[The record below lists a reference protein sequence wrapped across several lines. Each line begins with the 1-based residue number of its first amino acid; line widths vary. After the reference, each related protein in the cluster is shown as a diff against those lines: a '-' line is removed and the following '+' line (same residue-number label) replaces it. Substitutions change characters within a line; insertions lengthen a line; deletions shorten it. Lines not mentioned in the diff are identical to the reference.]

1 MNEKQISLAKQRLM
15 NRRFN
20 AYLNAPKKYDG
31 IDFTPPQGVRDAA
44 IRALKK
50 RSEQPPSKRGMTAVG
65 IARAR
70 DLSNGVTLSPD
81 TIKRMVA
88 YFTRHEVDKQGST
101 WKEYGKGRQAWDGW
115 GGDAGFT
122 WAKKILAQME
132 RADEKE
138 KALTES
144 TELADVP
151 KKYLTGSPYGTKG
164 DREKEIKDRK
174 DNKKTDY
181 SPLPGDEEGT
191 KRKSKYSKTEF
202 ADKVREEMNGNSA
215 DEFLRAAAKI
225 SDIPRSILAEV
236 HRRGAEA
243 WATSGHRVG
252 ATQAAWSRARVY
264 SFVTGGKTRSTADK
278 DLWEKYKEM
287 SEQLNEKEKALSE
300 SSLSSSNRAD
310 IKVLRER
317 IKMGEVALYPGAEI
331 KVLSVGKV
339 NSRINGK
346 TIQDVT
352 PAILAEIVRVFKA
365 RLNEDPVIID
375 WNHQSSPFMDNG
387 PTDPTQSMAY
397 GEISDVY
404 VKDDALYVKPLYT
417 QAGLDLVKASE
428 GVLYPSPEFLV
439 GDVYAREDDPKPIGF
454 AQLQA
459 VTLTARPAQ
468 SKNKIS
474 RVLLMEKS
482 NMNPEEL
489 KAMTVDQLAT
499 LVMEKDQL
507 VKQLEAQIEGL
518 KSEND
523 ELTKDESE
531 GESKANLDGEYAKKE
546 EKKMMAEEDKKM
558 MAEED
563 KKMMEDDDKKKMS
576 EATALSEK
584 AQAQLMNELNAQ
596 VTSLS
601 EQVKALTAQK
611 HQAERKLVVDGLLN
625 TGKIAPSEIS
635 AVESAYDIRDK
646 FPAIW
651 QSFSERKA
659 NQAVNLSEKGHA
671 STAQEISF
679 IDQVNEIKKTKG
691 ITFSEALNVMKNEQ
705 PDAYIKHFKG

>member
-50 RSEQPPSKRGMTAVG
+50 RAEQPPSKRGMTAVG

-70 DLSNGVTLSPD
+70 DLSNGVTLSPE

-101 WKEYGKGRQAWDGW
+101 WEEYGKGRQAWDGW

-122 WAKKILAQME
+122 WSKKVLSQME

-138 KALTES
+138 KALSETS
-144 TELADVP
+144 MQA
-151 KKYLTGSPYGTKG
+151 S
-164 DREKEIKDRK
+164 
-174 DNKKTDY
+174 
-181 SPLPGDEEGT
+181 
-191 KRKSKYSKTEF
+191 
-202 ADKVREEMNGNSA
+202 NSA
-215 DEFLRAAAKI
+215 DI
-225 SDIPRSILAEV
+225 
-236 HRRGAEA
+236 
-243 WATSGHRVG
+243 
-252 ATQAAWSRARVY
+252 
-264 SFVTGGKTRSTADK
+264 
-278 DLWEKYKEM
+278 
-287 SEQLNEKEKALSE
+287 KAF
-300 SSLSSSNRAD
+300 
-310 IKVLRER
+310 RER
-317 IKMGEVALYPGAEI
+317 IKMGEVALYPGSDI

-352 PAILAEIVRVFKA
+352 PEILAEIVRVFKD
-365 RLNEDPVIID
+365 RSSQDPVIID

-387 PTDPTQSMAY
+387 PTAPAQSMAY

-439 GDVYAREDDPKPIGF
+439 GEVYAREGDPKPIGF

-474 RVLLMEKS
+474 RVLLMENA

-489 KAMTVDQLAT
+489 KAMTADQLVA
-499 LVMEKDQL
+499 LVLEKDQL

-523 ELTKDESE
+523 QLSSPEEDASVADGQKVEIELE
-531 GESKANLDGEYAKKE
+531 GEYADK
-546 EKKMMAEEDKKM
+546 KKMIEDQ
-558 MAEED
+558 
-563 KKMMEDDDKKKMS
+563 KKMS

-584 AQAQLMNELNAQ
+584 AQAKLMNELNAQ
-596 VTSLS
+596 VSALS
-601 EQVKALTAQK
+601 EQVKTLQAEK
-611 HQAERKLVVDGLLN
+611 HQAERKLVIDGLLN

-635 AVESAYDIRDK
+635 AVESAYDIKDK

-659 NQAVNLSEKGHA
+659 NQAINLSEKGHA

>member
-50 RSEQPPSKRGMTAVG
+50 RAEQPPSKRGMTAVG

-81 TIKRMVA
+81 TIRRMVA

-101 WKEYGKGRQAWDGW
+101 WEEYGKGRQAWDGW
-115 GGDAGFT
+115 GGDAGYT

-138 KALTES
+138 KVLSES
-144 TELADVP
+144 TLQ
-151 KKYLTGSPYGTKG
+151 TS
-164 DREKEIKDRK
+164 
-174 DNKKTDY
+174 
-181 SPLPGDEEGT
+181 
-191 KRKSKYSKTEF
+191 
-202 ADKVREEMNGNSA
+202 NSA
-215 DEFLRAAAKI
+215 DI
-225 SDIPRSILAEV
+225 
-236 HRRGAEA
+236 
-243 WATSGHRVG
+243 
-252 ATQAAWSRARVY
+252 
-264 SFVTGGKTRSTADK
+264 
-278 DLWEKYKEM
+278 
-287 SEQLNEKEKALSE
+287 KAF
-300 SSLSSSNRAD
+300 
-310 IKVLRER
+310 RER
-317 IKMGEVALYPGAEI
+317 VKMGEVALYPGSDI

-352 PAILAEIVRVFKA
+352 PAILAEIVRVFKE
-365 RLNEDPVIID
+365 RSSQDPVIID

-387 PTDPTQSMAY
+387 ATDPIQSMAY
-397 GEISDVY
+397 GEIADVY
-404 VKDDALYVKPLYT
+404 VNEDALYVKPLYT

-439 GDVYAREDDPKPIGF
+439 GEIYAREGDPKPIGF

-468 SKNKIS
+468 SKDKIS
-474 RVLLMEKS
+474 RVLLME
-482 NMNPEEL
+482 NIMNPEEL

-499 LVMEKDQL
+499 LVLEKDQL

-523 ELTKDESE
+523 QLSSPEEDASMADGQKVEIELE
-531 GESKANLDGEYAKKE
+531 GEYA
-546 EKKMMAEEDKKM
+546 DK
-558 MAEED
+558 
-563 KKMMEDDDKKKMS
+563 KKMMEDQKKMS

-584 AQAQLMNELNAQ
+584 AQAKLMNELNAQ
-596 VTSLS
+596 VTALS
-601 EQVKALTAQK
+601 EQVKTLQAEK
-611 HQAERKLVVDGLLN
+611 HQAERKLVVDSLLN

-635 AVESAYDIRDK
+635 AVESAYDIKDK

-659 NQAVNLSEKGHA
+659 NQAINLSEKGHA

>member
-15 NRRFN
+15 NRRFS

-50 RSEQPPSKRGMTAVG
+50 RAEQPPSKRGMTAVG

-70 DLSNGVTLSPD
+70 DLSNGVTLSPE

-101 WKEYGKGRQAWDGW
+101 WEEYGKGRQAWDGW

-122 WAKKILAQME
+122 WSKKILSQME

-138 KALTES
+138 KALSES
-144 TELADVP
+144 TLQ
-151 KKYLTGSPYGTKG
+151 TS
-164 DREKEIKDRK
+164 
-174 DNKKTDY
+174 
-181 SPLPGDEEGT
+181 
-191 KRKSKYSKTEF
+191 
-202 ADKVREEMNGNSA
+202 NSA
-215 DEFLRAAAKI
+215 DI
-225 SDIPRSILAEV
+225 
-236 HRRGAEA
+236 
-243 WATSGHRVG
+243 
-252 ATQAAWSRARVY
+252 
-264 SFVTGGKTRSTADK
+264 
-278 DLWEKYKEM
+278 
-287 SEQLNEKEKALSE
+287 KAF
-300 SSLSSSNRAD
+300 
-310 IKVLRER
+310 RER
-317 IKMGEVALYPGAEI
+317 IRLGEVALYPGSDI
-331 KVLSVGKV
+331 KVLSLGKV
-339 NSRINGK
+339 NSRFNGE
-346 TIQDVT
+346 TIQEVSID
-352 PAILAEIVRVFKA
+352 ILQEIVRVFNDRKDT
-365 RLNEDPVIID
+365 DPVIID
-375 WNHQSSPFMDNG
+375 WNHQSSPFINTG
-387 PTDPTQSMAY
+387 ATDPIQSMAY
-397 GEISDVY
+397 GEIADVY
-404 VKDDALYVKPLYT
+404 IKDDALFVKPLYT

-428 GVLYPSPEFLV
+428 GVLYPSPEFIV
-439 GDVYAREDDPKPIGF
+439 GKIYAREGDPKPIGF

-474 RVLLMEKS
+474 RVLLME
-482 NMNPEEL
+482 NIMNPEEL
-489 KAMTVDQLAT
+489 KAMTADQLVA
-499 LVMEKDQL
+499 LVLEKDQL

-523 ELTKDESE
+523 QLSSPEEDASMADGQKVEIELE
-531 GESKANLDGEYAKKE
+531 GEYA
-546 EKKMMAEEDKKM
+546 DK
-558 MAEED
+558 
-563 KKMMEDDDKKKMS
+563 KKMMEDQKKMS
-576 EATALSEK
+576 EAAALSEK
-584 AQAQLMNELNAQ
+584 AQAKLMNELNAQ
-596 VTSLS
+596 VSALS
-601 EQVKALTAQK
+601 EQVKTLQAEK
-611 HQAERKLVVDGLLN
+611 HQAERKLVIDGLLN

-635 AVESAYDIRDK
+635 AVESAYDIKDK

-659 NQAVNLSEKGHA
+659 NQAINLSEKGHA

>member
-15 NRRFN
+15 SRRVG
-20 AYLNAPKKYDG
+20 AYLNAPKKYEG

-50 RSEQPPSKRGMTAVG
+50 RAEQPPSKRGMTAVG

-70 DLSNGVTLSPD
+70 DLSNGVSLSPE

-101 WKEYGKGRQAWDGW
+101 WEEYGKGRQAWDGW

-122 WAKKILAQME
+122 WSKKILAQME
-132 RADEKE
+132 RAD
-138 KALTES
+138 A
-144 TELADVP
+144 
-151 KKYLTGSPYGTKG
+151 
-164 DREKEIKDRK
+164 
-174 DNKKTDY
+174 
-181 SPLPGDEEGT
+181 
-191 KRKSKYSKTEF
+191 
-202 ADKVREEMNGNSA
+202 
-215 DEFLRAAAKI
+215 
-225 SDIPRSILAEV
+225 
-236 HRRGAEA
+236 
-243 WATSGHRVG
+243 
-252 ATQAAWSRARVY
+252 
-264 SFVTGGKTRSTADK
+264 
-278 DLWEKYKEM
+278 
-287 SEQLNEKEKALSE
+287 KEKALSE
-300 SSLSSSNRAD
+300 TSMQAANRTD
-310 IKVLRER
+310 FKTFRER
-317 IKMGEVALYPGAEI
+317 IRLGEVALYPGQDI
-331 KVLSVGKV
+331 KVLSLGKV
-339 NSRINGK
+339 NSRINGE
-346 TIQDVT
+346 TIQEISID
-352 PAILAEIVRVFKA
+352 ILQEMVRVFKD
-365 RLNEDPVIID
+365 RKETDPVIID
-375 WNHQSSPFMDNG
+375 WNHQSSPFMNNG
-387 PTDPTQSMAY
+387 PTAPAQSMAY
-397 GEISDVY
+397 GEIADVY
-404 VKDDALYVKPLYT
+404 IKEDALFVKPLYT

-439 GDVYAREDDPKPIGF
+439 GEVFAREGDPKPIGF

-489 KAMTVDQLAT
+489 KAMTVDQLTT
-499 LVMEKDQL
+499 LVLEKDQL

-523 ELTKDESE
+523 QLSAPEDDASMADGQKVEIELE
-531 GESKANLDGEYAKKE
+531 GENLDK
-546 EKKMMAEEDKKM
+546 KKMTEDQ
-558 MAEED
+558 
-563 KKMMEDDDKKKMS
+563 KKMS
-576 EATALSEK
+576 EAAALSEK
-584 AQAQLMNELNAQ
+584 ANAKLMNELNAQ
-596 VTSLS
+596 VSSLS
-601 EQVKALTAQK
+601 EQVKTLTAQK

-625 TGKIAPSEIS
+625 TGKITPSEIS
-635 AVESAYDIRDK
+635 AVESAYDIKDK

-691 ITFSEALNVMKNEQ
+691 ITFSEALNVMRSEQ

>member
-101 WKEYGKGRQAWDGW
+101 WAEYGKGRQAWDGW
-115 GGDAGFT
+115 GGDAGYT

-138 KALTES
+138 KAL
-144 TELADVP
+144 
-151 KKYLTGSPYGTKG
+151 
-164 DREKEIKDRK
+164 
-174 DNKKTDY
+174 
-181 SPLPGDEEGT
+181 
-191 KRKSKYSKTEF
+191 
-202 ADKVREEMNGNSA
+202 
-215 DEFLRAAAKI
+215 
-225 SDIPRSILAEV
+225 
-236 HRRGAEA
+236 
-243 WATSGHRVG
+243 
-252 ATQAAWSRARVY
+252 
-264 SFVTGGKTRSTADK
+264 
-278 DLWEKYKEM
+278 
-287 SEQLNEKEKALSE
+287 SE
-300 SSLSSSNRAD
+300 SSLPSSNHTD
-310 IKVLRER
+310 IKAFRER
-317 IKMGEVALYPGAEI
+317 IRLGEIALYPGSEI

-352 PAILAEIVRVFKA
+352 PEILTEMVRVFKA

-387 PTDPTQSMAY
+387 PTDPAQSMAY

-439 GDVYAREDDPKPIGF
+439 GDIYAREDDPKPIGF

-474 RVLLMEKS
+474 RVLLME
-482 NMNPEEL
+482 NIMNPEEL
-489 KAMTVDQLAT
+489 KAMTADQLVA
-499 LVMEKDQL
+499 LVLEKDQL
-507 VKQLEAQIEGL
+507 VKQLEAQVEGL

-523 ELTKDESE
+523 QLSAPEDGSMSGDN
-531 GESKANLDGEYAKKE
+531 GEEIAIKLDGENL
-546 EKKMMAEEDKKM
+546 DK
-558 MAEED
+558 
-563 KKMMEDDDKKKMS
+563 KKMMEDEKKMS

-584 AQAQLMNELNAQ
+584 AQAKLMNELNAQ

-601 EQVKALTAQK
+601 EQVKTLQAEK
-611 HQAERKLVVDGLLN
+611 HQAERKLVIDGLLN

-635 AVESAYDIRDK
+635 AVESAYDIKDK

-659 NQAVNLSEKGHA
+659 NQAINLSEKGHA

>member
-15 NRRFN
+15 SRRVG
-20 AYLNAPKKYDG
+20 AYLNAPKKYEG

-70 DLSNGVTLSPD
+70 DLSNGVSLSPE

-101 WKEYGKGRQAWDGW
+101 WEEYGKGRQAWDGW
-115 GGDAGFT
+115 GGDAGYT
-122 WAKKILAQME
+122 WSKKILAQME

-138 KALTES
+138 KALSE
-144 TELADVP
+144 
-151 KKYLTGSPYGTKG
+151 
-164 DREKEIKDRK
+164 
-174 DNKKTDY
+174 
-181 SPLPGDEEGT
+181 
-191 KRKSKYSKTEF
+191 
-202 ADKVREEMNGNSA
+202 
-215 DEFLRAAAKI
+215 
-225 SDIPRSILAEV
+225 
-236 HRRGAEA
+236 
-243 WATSGHRVG
+243 TSM
-252 ATQAAWSRARVY
+252 QA
-264 SFVTGGKTRSTADK
+264 
-278 DLWEKYKEM
+278 
-287 SEQLNEKEKALSE
+287 
-300 SSLSSSNRAD
+300 SNRTDFKAF
-310 IKVLRER
+310 RER
-317 IKMGEVALYPGAEI
+317 IRLGEVALYPGSDI
-331 KVLSVGKV
+331 KVLSLGKV
-339 NSRINGK
+339 NSRINGE
-346 TIQDVT
+346 TIQEISID
-352 PAILAEIVRVFKA
+352 ILQEMVRVFKD
-365 RLNEDPVIID
+365 RKETDPVIID
-375 WNHQSSPFMDNG
+375 WNHQSSPFMNNG
-387 PTDPTQSMAY
+387 PTAPAQSMAY
-397 GEISDVY
+397 GEIADVY
-404 VKDDALYVKPLYT
+404 IKEDALFVKPLYT

-439 GDVYAREDDPKPIGF
+439 GEVFAREGDPKPIGF

-489 KAMTVDQLAT
+489 KAMTADQLVA
-499 LVMEKDQL
+499 LVLEKDQL
-507 VKQLEAQIEGL
+507 VKQLEAQLEGV

-523 ELTKDESE
+523 ELTKDESD
-531 GESKANLDGEYAKKE
+531 GEIEISLEGEYAKKDE
-546 EKKMMAEEDKKM
+546 KKM

-563 KKMMEDDDKKKMS
+563 KKMMEDEKKMS
-576 EATALSEK
+576 EAAALSEK
-584 AQAQLMNELNAQ
+584 ANAKLMNELNAQ

-635 AVESAYDIRDK
+635 AVESAYDIKDK

-691 ITFSEALNVMKNEQ
+691 ITFSEALNVMRSEQ

>member
-101 WKEYGKGRQAWDGW
+101 WEEYGKGRQAWDGW
-115 GGDAGFT
+115 GGDAGYT

-138 KALTES
+138 KALSES
-144 TELADVP
+144 TLQ
-151 KKYLTGSPYGTKG
+151 TS
-164 DREKEIKDRK
+164 
-174 DNKKTDY
+174 
-181 SPLPGDEEGT
+181 
-191 KRKSKYSKTEF
+191 
-202 ADKVREEMNGNSA
+202 NSA
-215 DEFLRAAAKI
+215 DI
-225 SDIPRSILAEV
+225 
-236 HRRGAEA
+236 
-243 WATSGHRVG
+243 
-252 ATQAAWSRARVY
+252 
-264 SFVTGGKTRSTADK
+264 
-278 DLWEKYKEM
+278 
-287 SEQLNEKEKALSE
+287 KAF
-300 SSLSSSNRAD
+300 
-310 IKVLRER
+310 RER
-317 IKMGEVALYPGAEI
+317 VKMGEVALYPGSDI

-352 PAILAEIVRVFKA
+352 PAILAEI
-365 RLNEDPVIID
+365 
-375 WNHQSSPFMDNG
+375 
-387 PTDPTQSMAY
+387 
-397 GEISDVY
+397 EISDVY

-417 QAGLDLVKASE
+417 QAGLDLVTASE

-439 GDVYAREDDPKPIGF
+439 GEIFAREGDPKPIGF

-468 SKNKIS
+468 SKDKIS
-474 RVLLMEKS
+474 RVLLME
-482 NMNPEEL
+482 NIMNPEEL
-489 KAMTVDQLAT
+489 KAMTVDQLTA
-499 LVMEKDQL
+499 LVLEKDQL
-507 VKQLEAQIEGL
+507 VKQLEAQLEGV

-523 ELTKDESE
+523 ELTKDESA
-531 GESKANLDGEYAKKE
+531 GEIEISLDGEYAKKDE
-546 EKKMMAEEDKKM
+546 KKM

-563 KKMMEDDDKKKMS
+563 KKMMEDEKKMS

-584 AQAQLMNELNAQ
+584 AQAKLMNELSAQ
-596 VTSLS
+596 VTALS
-601 EQVKALTAQK
+601 EQVKTLQAEK
-611 HQAERKLVVDGLLN
+611 HQAERKLVVDSLLN

-635 AVESAYDIRDK
+635 AVESAYDIKDK

-659 NQAVNLSEKGHA
+659 NQAINLSEKGHA

>member
-15 NRRFN
+15 NRRVG
-20 AYLNAPKKYDG
+20 AYLNAPKKYEG

-50 RSEQPPSKRGMTAVG
+50 RAEQPPSKRGMTAVG

-70 DLSNGVTLSPD
+70 DLSNGVSLSPE

-101 WKEYGKGRQAWDGW
+101 WEEYGKGRQAWDGW
-115 GGDAGFT
+115 GGDAGYT
-122 WAKKILAQME
+122 WSKKILAQME

-138 KALTES
+138 KALSE
-144 TELADVP
+144 
-151 KKYLTGSPYGTKG
+151 
-164 DREKEIKDRK
+164 
-174 DNKKTDY
+174 
-181 SPLPGDEEGT
+181 
-191 KRKSKYSKTEF
+191 
-202 ADKVREEMNGNSA
+202 
-215 DEFLRAAAKI
+215 
-225 SDIPRSILAEV
+225 
-236 HRRGAEA
+236 
-243 WATSGHRVG
+243 TSM
-252 ATQAAWSRARVY
+252 QA
-264 SFVTGGKTRSTADK
+264 
-278 DLWEKYKEM
+278 
-287 SEQLNEKEKALSE
+287 
-300 SSLSSSNRAD
+300 SNRTDFKAF
-310 IKVLRER
+310 RER
-317 IKMGEVALYPGAEI
+317 IRLGEVALYPGSDI
-331 KVLSVGKV
+331 KVLSLGKV
-339 NSRINGK
+339 NSRINGE
-346 TIQDVT
+346 TIQEISID
-352 PAILAEIVRVFKA
+352 ILQEMVRVFKD
-365 RLNEDPVIID
+365 RKETDPVIID
-375 WNHQSSPFMDNG
+375 WNHQSSPFMNNG
-387 PTDPTQSMAY
+387 PTAPAQSMAY
-397 GEISDVY
+397 GEIADVY
-404 VKDDALYVKPLYT
+404 IKEDALFVKPLYT

-439 GDVYAREDDPKPIGF
+439 GEVFAREGDPKPIGF

-474 RVLLMEKS
+474 RVLLME
-482 NMNPEEL
+482 NIMNPDEL

-499 LVMEKDQL
+499 LVLEKDQL

-523 ELTKDESE
+523 QLSAPEDDASMADGQKVEIELE
-531 GESKANLDGEYAKKE
+531 GENLDK
-546 EKKMMAEEDKKM
+546 
-558 MAEED
+558 
-563 KKMMEDDDKKKMS
+563 KKMMEDEKKMS
-576 EATALSEK
+576 EAAALSEMASAK
-584 AQAQLMNELNAQ
+584 LMNELNAQ

-635 AVESAYDIRDK
+635 AVESAYDIKDK

-659 NQAVNLSEKGHA
+659 NQAINLSEKGHA

>member
-50 RSEQPPSKRGMTAVG
+50 RAEQPPSKRGMTAVG

-101 WKEYGKGRQAWDGW
+101 WEEYGKGRQAWDGW
-115 GGDAGFT
+115 GGDAGYT

-138 KALTES
+138 KALSES
-144 TELADVP
+144 TLQ
-151 KKYLTGSPYGTKG
+151 TS
-164 DREKEIKDRK
+164 
-174 DNKKTDY
+174 
-181 SPLPGDEEGT
+181 
-191 KRKSKYSKTEF
+191 
-202 ADKVREEMNGNSA
+202 NSA
-215 DEFLRAAAKI
+215 DI
-225 SDIPRSILAEV
+225 
-236 HRRGAEA
+236 
-243 WATSGHRVG
+243 
-252 ATQAAWSRARVY
+252 
-264 SFVTGGKTRSTADK
+264 
-278 DLWEKYKEM
+278 
-287 SEQLNEKEKALSE
+287 KAF
-300 SSLSSSNRAD
+300 
-310 IKVLRER
+310 RER
-317 IKMGEVALYPGAEI
+317 IKMGEVALYPGSDI

-352 PAILAEIVRVFKA
+352 PAILAEIVRVFKE
-365 RLNEDPVIID
+365 RSSQDPVIID

-387 PTDPTQSMAY
+387 ATDPIQSMAY

-417 QAGLDLVKASE
+417 QAGLDLVTASE

-439 GDVYAREDDPKPIGF
+439 GEIFAREGDPKPIGF

-468 SKNKIS
+468 SKDKIS
-474 RVLLMEKS
+474 RVLLME
-482 NMNPEEL
+482 NIMNPEEL

-499 LVMEKDQL
+499 LVLEKDQL

-523 ELTKDESE
+523 QLSSPEEDASMADGQKVEIELE
-531 GESKANLDGEYAKKE
+531 GEYA
-546 EKKMMAEEDKKM
+546 DK
-558 MAEED
+558 
-563 KKMMEDDDKKKMS
+563 KKMMEDQKKMS

-584 AQAQLMNELNAQ
+584 AQAKLMNELNAQ
-596 VTSLS
+596 VTALS
-601 EQVKALTAQK
+601 EQVKTLQAEK

-635 AVESAYDIRDK
+635 AVESAYDIKDK

-659 NQAVNLSEKGHA
+659 NQAINLSEKGHA

>member
-50 RSEQPPSKRGMTAVG
+50 RAEQPPSKRGMTAVG

-101 WKEYGKGRQAWDGW
+101 WEEYGKGRQAWDGW
-115 GGDAGFT
+115 GGDAGYT

-138 KALTES
+138 KALSES
-144 TELADVP
+144 TLQ
-151 KKYLTGSPYGTKG
+151 TS
-164 DREKEIKDRK
+164 
-174 DNKKTDY
+174 
-181 SPLPGDEEGT
+181 
-191 KRKSKYSKTEF
+191 
-202 ADKVREEMNGNSA
+202 NSA
-215 DEFLRAAAKI
+215 DI
-225 SDIPRSILAEV
+225 
-236 HRRGAEA
+236 
-243 WATSGHRVG
+243 
-252 ATQAAWSRARVY
+252 
-264 SFVTGGKTRSTADK
+264 
-278 DLWEKYKEM
+278 
-287 SEQLNEKEKALSE
+287 KAF
-300 SSLSSSNRAD
+300 
-310 IKVLRER
+310 RER
-317 IKMGEVALYPGAEI
+317 IKMGEVALYPGSDI

-352 PAILAEIVRVFKA
+352 PAILAEIVRVFKE
-365 RLNEDPVIID
+365 RSSQDPVIID
-375 WNHQSSPFMDNG
+375 WNHQSSPFMENG
-387 PTDPTQSMAY
+387 ATDPIQSMAY

-417 QAGLDLVKASE
+417 QAGLDLVTASE

-439 GDVYAREDDPKPIGF
+439 GEIFAREGDPKPIGF

-468 SKNKIS
+468 SKDKIS
-474 RVLLMEKS
+474 RVLLMENA

-489 KAMTVDQLAT
+489 KAMTADQLVA
-499 LVMEKDQL
+499 LVLEKDQL

-523 ELTKDESE
+523 QLSSPEEDASVADGQKVEIELE
-531 GESKANLDGEYAKKE
+531 GEYA
-546 EKKMMAEEDKKM
+546 DK
-558 MAEED
+558 
-563 KKMMEDDDKKKMS
+563 KKMMEDQKKMS

-584 AQAQLMNELNAQ
+584 AQAKLMNELNAQ
-596 VTSLS
+596 VTALS
-601 EQVKALTAQK
+601 EQVKTLQAEK

-635 AVESAYDIRDK
+635 AVESAYDIKDK

-659 NQAVNLSEKGHA
+659 NQAINLSEKGHA

-691 ITFSEALNVMKNEQ
+691 ITFSEALNVMKTEQ

>member
-50 RSEQPPSKRGMTAVG
+50 RAEQPPSKRGMTAVG

-101 WKEYGKGRQAWDGW
+101 WEEYGKGRQAWDGW

-122 WAKKILAQME
+122 WSKKVLSQME

-138 KALTES
+138 KALSETS
-144 TELADVP
+144 MQA
-151 KKYLTGSPYGTKG
+151 S
-164 DREKEIKDRK
+164 
-174 DNKKTDY
+174 
-181 SPLPGDEEGT
+181 
-191 KRKSKYSKTEF
+191 
-202 ADKVREEMNGNSA
+202 NS
-215 DEFLRAAAKI
+215 
-225 SDIPRSILAEV
+225 V
-236 HRRGAEA
+236 
-243 WATSGHRVG
+243 
-252 ATQAAWSRARVY
+252 
-264 SFVTGGKTRSTADK
+264 
-278 DLWEKYKEM
+278 
-287 SEQLNEKEKALSE
+287 
-300 SSLSSSNRAD
+300 D
-310 IKVLRER
+310 IKAFRER
-317 IKMGEVALYPGAEI
+317 IKMAEVALYPGSDI

-352 PAILAEIVRVFKA
+352 PEILAEIVRVFKE
-365 RLNEDPVIID
+365 RSSQDPVIID

-387 PTDPTQSMAY
+387 PTAPAQSMAY

-439 GDVYAREDDPKPIGF
+439 GEVYAREGDPKPIGF

-474 RVLLMEKS
+474 RVLLME
-482 NMNPEEL
+482 NIMNPEEL
-489 KAMTVDQLAT
+489 KAMTADQLVA
-499 LVMEKDQL
+499 LVLEKDQL

-523 ELTKDESE
+523 QLSSPEEDASVADGQKVEIELE
-531 GESKANLDGEYAKKE
+531 GEYA
-546 EKKMMAEEDKKM
+546 DK
-558 MAEED
+558 
-563 KKMMEDDDKKKMS
+563 KKMMEDQKKMS

-584 AQAQLMNELNAQ
+584 AQAKLMNELNAQ
-596 VTSLS
+596 VSALS
-601 EQVKALTAQK
+601 EQVKTLQAEK
-611 HQAERKLVVDGLLN
+611 HQAERKLVIDGLLN

-635 AVESAYDIRDK
+635 AVESAYDIKDK

-659 NQAVNLSEKGHA
+659 NQAINLSEKGHA

-679 IDQVNEIKKTKG
+679 IDQVNEIKKAKG

>member
-31 IDFTPPQGVRDAA
+31 IDFTPPQGARDAA

-50 RSEQPPSKRGMTAVG
+50 RAEQPPSKRGMTAVG

-101 WKEYGKGRQAWDGW
+101 WAEYGKGRQAWDGW
-115 GGDAGFT
+115 GGDAGYT

-138 KALTES
+138 K
-144 TELADVP
+144 V
-151 KKYLTGSPYGTKG
+151 
-164 DREKEIKDRK
+164 
-174 DNKKTDY
+174 
-181 SPLPGDEEGT
+181 
-191 KRKSKYSKTEF
+191 
-202 ADKVREEMNGNSA
+202 
-215 DEFLRAAAKI
+215 
-225 SDIPRSILAEV
+225 
-236 HRRGAEA
+236 
-243 WATSGHRVG
+243 
-252 ATQAAWSRARVY
+252 
-264 SFVTGGKTRSTADK
+264 
-278 DLWEKYKEM
+278 
-287 SEQLNEKEKALSE
+287 LSE
-300 SSLSSSNRAD
+300 SPLQASNRTD
-310 IKVLRER
+310 IKVFRER
-317 IKMGEVALYPGAEI
+317 IRLGEIALYPGSDI

-352 PAILAEIVRVFKA
+352 PSILAEIVRVFKA

-439 GDVYAREDDPKPIGF
+439 GDIYAREDDPKPIGF

-474 RVLLMEKS
+474 RVLLME
-482 NMNPEEL
+482 NIMNPEEL
-489 KAMTVDQLAT
+489 KAMTADQLVA
-499 LVMEKDQL
+499 LVLEKDQL
-507 VKQLEAQIEGL
+507 VKQLEAQVEGL

-523 ELTKDESE
+523 QLSAPEDGSMSGDD
-531 GESKANLDGEYAKKE
+531 GEEIAIKLDGENL
-546 EKKMMAEEDKKM
+546 DK
-558 MAEED
+558 
-563 KKMMEDDDKKKMS
+563 KKMMEDEKKMS

-584 AQAQLMNELNAQ
+584 AQAKLMNELNAQ

-601 EQVKALTAQK
+601 EQIKTLQAEK

-635 AVESAYDIRDK
+635 AVESAYDIKDK

-659 NQAVNLSEKGHA
+659 NQAINLSEKGHA

>member
-15 NRRFN
+15 NRRVG
-20 AYLNAPKKYDG
+20 AYLNAPKKYEG

-50 RSEQPPSKRGMTAVG
+50 RAEQPPSKRGMTAVG

-70 DLSNGVTLSPD
+70 DLSNGVSLSPE

-101 WKEYGKGRQAWDGW
+101 WEEYGKGRQAWDGW

-122 WAKKILAQME
+122 WSKKILAQME
-132 RADEKE
+132 RAD
-138 KALTES
+138 A
-144 TELADVP
+144 
-151 KKYLTGSPYGTKG
+151 
-164 DREKEIKDRK
+164 
-174 DNKKTDY
+174 
-181 SPLPGDEEGT
+181 
-191 KRKSKYSKTEF
+191 
-202 ADKVREEMNGNSA
+202 
-215 DEFLRAAAKI
+215 
-225 SDIPRSILAEV
+225 
-236 HRRGAEA
+236 
-243 WATSGHRVG
+243 
-252 ATQAAWSRARVY
+252 
-264 SFVTGGKTRSTADK
+264 
-278 DLWEKYKEM
+278 
-287 SEQLNEKEKALSE
+287 KEKALSE
-300 SSLSSSNRAD
+300 TSMQAANRTD
-310 IKVLRER
+310 FKTFRER
-317 IKMGEVALYPGAEI
+317 IRLGEVALYPGSDI
-331 KVLSVGKV
+331 KVLSLGKV
-339 NSRINGK
+339 NSRINGE
-346 TIQDVT
+346 TIQEVSID
-352 PAILAEIVRVFKA
+352 ILQEMVRVFKD
-365 RLNEDPVIID
+365 RKETDPVIID
-375 WNHQSSPFMDNG
+375 WNHQSSPFMNNG
-387 PTDPTQSMAY
+387 PTAPAQSMAY
-397 GEISDVY
+397 GEIADVY
-404 VKDDALYVKPLYT
+404 IKEDALFVKPLYT

-439 GDVYAREDDPKPIGF
+439 GEVFAREGDPKPIGF

-474 RVLLMEKS
+474 RVLLME
-482 NMNPEEL
+482 NIMNPDEL

-499 LVMEKDQL
+499 LVLEKDQL

-523 ELTKDESE
+523 QLSAPEDDASMADGQKVEIELE
-531 GESKANLDGEYAKKE
+531 GENLDK
-546 EKKMMAEEDKKM
+546 
-558 MAEED
+558 
-563 KKMMEDDDKKKMS
+563 KKMMEDEKKMS
-576 EATALSEK
+576 EAAALSEMASAK
-584 AQAQLMNELNAQ
+584 LMNELNAQ

-635 AVESAYDIRDK
+635 AVESAYDIKDK

-679 IDQVNEIKKTKG
+679 IDQVNEIKKAKG
-691 ITFSEALNVMKNEQ
+691 ITFSEALNVMRTEQ

>member
-31 IDFTPPQGVRDAA
+31 IDFTPPQGARDAA

-50 RSEQPPSKRGMTAVG
+50 RAEQPPSKRGMTAVG

-101 WKEYGKGRQAWDGW
+101 WAEYGKGRQAWDGW
-115 GGDAGFT
+115 GGDAGYT

-138 KALTES
+138 KAL
-144 TELADVP
+144 
-151 KKYLTGSPYGTKG
+151 
-164 DREKEIKDRK
+164 
-174 DNKKTDY
+174 
-181 SPLPGDEEGT
+181 
-191 KRKSKYSKTEF
+191 
-202 ADKVREEMNGNSA
+202 
-215 DEFLRAAAKI
+215 
-225 SDIPRSILAEV
+225 
-236 HRRGAEA
+236 
-243 WATSGHRVG
+243 
-252 ATQAAWSRARVY
+252 
-264 SFVTGGKTRSTADK
+264 
-278 DLWEKYKEM
+278 
-287 SEQLNEKEKALSE
+287 SE
-300 SSLSSSNRAD
+300 SSLPSSNRTD
-310 IKVLRER
+310 IKVFRER
-317 IKMGEVALYPGAEI
+317 IRLGEIALYPGSDI

-352 PAILAEIVRVFKA
+352 PEILAEIVRVFKA

-387 PTDPTQSMAY
+387 PTDPAQSMAY

-439 GDVYAREDDPKPIGF
+439 GDIYAREDDPKPIGF

-474 RVLLMEKS
+474 RVLLME
-482 NMNPEEL
+482 NIMNPEEL
-489 KAMTVDQLAT
+489 KAMTADQLVA
-499 LVMEKDQL
+499 LVLEKDQL
-507 VKQLEAQIEGL
+507 VKQLEAQLEGV

-531 GESKANLDGEYAKKE
+531 GEIEISLEGEYAKKDE
-546 EKKMMAEEDKKM
+546 KKM

-563 KKMMEDDDKKKMS
+563 KKMMEDEKKMS

-584 AQAQLMNELNAQ
+584 AQAKLMNELHAQ

-601 EQVKALTAQK
+601 EQVKTLQAEK
-611 HQAERKLVVDGLLN
+611 HQAERKLVIDGLLN

-635 AVESAYDIRDK
+635 AVESAYDIKDK

-659 NQAVNLSEKGHA
+659 NQAINLSEKGHA

>member
-15 NRRFN
+15 NRRFT
-20 AYLNAPKKYDG
+20 AYLNAPKKYEG

-70 DLSNGVTLSPD
+70 DLSNGVSLSPE

-88 YFTRHEVDKQGST
+88 YFTRHEVDKKGST
-101 WKEYGKGRQAWDGW
+101 WAEYGKGRQAWDGW
-115 GGDAGFT
+115 GGDAGYT

-138 KALTES
+138 KALSE
-144 TELADVP
+144 
-151 KKYLTGSPYGTKG
+151 
-164 DREKEIKDRK
+164 
-174 DNKKTDY
+174 
-181 SPLPGDEEGT
+181 
-191 KRKSKYSKTEF
+191 
-202 ADKVREEMNGNSA
+202 
-215 DEFLRAAAKI
+215 
-225 SDIPRSILAEV
+225 
-236 HRRGAEA
+236 
-243 WATSGHRVG
+243 TSM
-252 ATQAAWSRARVY
+252 QA
-264 SFVTGGKTRSTADK
+264 
-278 DLWEKYKEM
+278 
-287 SEQLNEKEKALSE
+287 
-300 SSLSSSNRAD
+300 SNHTD
-310 IKVLRER
+310 IKAFRER
-317 IKMGEVALYPGAEI
+317 IRLGEIALYPGSDI

-352 PAILAEIVRVFKA
+352 PQILSEMVRVFKA

-387 PTDPTQSMAY
+387 ATDPAQSMAY

-439 GDVYAREDDPKPIGF
+439 GEVFAREGDPKPIGF

-474 RVLLMEKS
+474 RVLLME
-482 NMNPEEL
+482 NIMNPEEL

-499 LVMEKDQL
+499 LVLEKDQL

-523 ELTKDESE
+523 QLSAPEDGSMSGDN
-531 GESKANLDGEYAKKE
+531 GEEIAIKLDGENL
-546 EKKMMAEEDKKM
+546 DK
-558 MAEED
+558 
-563 KKMMEDDDKKKMS
+563 KKMMEDEKKMS

-584 AQAQLMNELNAQ
+584 AQAKLMNELNAQ

-601 EQVKALTAQK
+601 EQIKTLQAEK

-635 AVESAYDIRDK
+635 AVESAYDIKDK

-679 IDQVNEIKKTKG
+679 IDQVNEIKKAKG
-691 ITFSEALNVMKNEQ
+691 ITFSEALNVMRTEQ

>member
-31 IDFTPPQGVRDAA
+31 IDFTPPQGARDAA

-50 RSEQPPSKRGMTAVG
+50 RAEQPPSKRGMTAVG

-101 WKEYGKGRQAWDGW
+101 WAEYGKGRQAWDGW
-115 GGDAGFT
+115 GGDAGYT

-138 KALTES
+138 KAL
-144 TELADVP
+144 
-151 KKYLTGSPYGTKG
+151 
-164 DREKEIKDRK
+164 
-174 DNKKTDY
+174 
-181 SPLPGDEEGT
+181 
-191 KRKSKYSKTEF
+191 
-202 ADKVREEMNGNSA
+202 
-215 DEFLRAAAKI
+215 
-225 SDIPRSILAEV
+225 
-236 HRRGAEA
+236 
-243 WATSGHRVG
+243 
-252 ATQAAWSRARVY
+252 
-264 SFVTGGKTRSTADK
+264 
-278 DLWEKYKEM
+278 
-287 SEQLNEKEKALSE
+287 SE
-300 SSLSSSNRAD
+300 SSLPSSNRTD
-310 IKVLRER
+310 IKVFRER
-317 IKMGEVALYPGAEI
+317 IRLGEIALYPGSDI

-352 PAILAEIVRVFKA
+352 PEILAEIVRVFKA

-387 PTDPTQSMAY
+387 PTDPAQSMAY

-439 GDVYAREDDPKPIGF
+439 GDIYAREDDPKPIGF

-474 RVLLMEKS
+474 RVLLME
-482 NMNPEEL
+482 NIMNPEEL
-489 KAMTVDQLAT
+489 KAMTADQLVA
-499 LVMEKDQL
+499 LVLEKDQL
-507 VKQLEAQIEGL
+507 VKQLEAQLEGV

-531 GESKANLDGEYAKKE
+531 GEIEISLEGEYAKKDE
-546 EKKMMAEEDKKM
+546 KKM

-563 KKMMEDDDKKKMS
+563 KKMMEDEKKMS

-584 AQAQLMNELNAQ
+584 AQAKLMNELHAQ

-601 EQVKALTAQK
+601 EQVKTLQAEK

-635 AVESAYDIRDK
+635 AVESAYDIKDK

-659 NQAVNLSEKGHA
+659 NQAINLSEKGHA

>member
-31 IDFTPPQGVRDAA
+31 IDFTPPQGARDAA

-50 RSEQPPSKRGMTAVG
+50 RAEQPPSKRGMTAVG

-101 WKEYGKGRQAWDGW
+101 WAEYGKGRQAWDGW
-115 GGDAGFT
+115 GGDAGYT

-138 KALTES
+138 KAL
-144 TELADVP
+144 
-151 KKYLTGSPYGTKG
+151 
-164 DREKEIKDRK
+164 
-174 DNKKTDY
+174 
-181 SPLPGDEEGT
+181 
-191 KRKSKYSKTEF
+191 
-202 ADKVREEMNGNSA
+202 
-215 DEFLRAAAKI
+215 
-225 SDIPRSILAEV
+225 
-236 HRRGAEA
+236 
-243 WATSGHRVG
+243 
-252 ATQAAWSRARVY
+252 
-264 SFVTGGKTRSTADK
+264 
-278 DLWEKYKEM
+278 
-287 SEQLNEKEKALSE
+287 SE
-300 SSLSSSNRAD
+300 SSLPSSNRTD
-310 IKVLRER
+310 IKVFRER
-317 IKMGEVALYPGAEI
+317 IRLGEIALYPGSDI

-352 PAILAEIVRVFKA
+352 PSILAEIVRVFKA

-439 GDVYAREDDPKPIGF
+439 GDIYAREDDPKPIGF

-474 RVLLMEKS
+474 RVLLME
-482 NMNPEEL
+482 NIMNPEEL
-489 KAMTVDQLAT
+489 KAMTADQLVA
-499 LVMEKDQL
+499 LVLEKDQL
-507 VKQLEAQIEGL
+507 VKQLEAQLEGV

-531 GESKANLDGEYAKKE
+531 GEIEISLEGEYAKKDE
-546 EKKMMAEEDKKM
+546 KKM

-563 KKMMEDDDKKKMS
+563 KKMMEDEKKMS

-584 AQAQLMNELNAQ
+584 AQAKLMNELNAQ

-601 EQVKALTAQK
+601 EQVKTLQAEK

-635 AVESAYDIRDK
+635 AVESAYDIKDK

-659 NQAVNLSEKGHA
+659 NQAINLSEKGHA

-691 ITFSEALNVMKNEQ
+691 ITFSEALNVMRSEQ

>member
-15 NRRFN
+15 SRRVG
-20 AYLNAPKKYDG
+20 AYLNAPKKYEG

-70 DLSNGVTLSPD
+70 DLSNGVSLSPE

-101 WKEYGKGRQAWDGW
+101 WEEYGKGRQAWDGW
-115 GGDAGFT
+115 GGDAGYT
-122 WAKKILAQME
+122 WSKKILAQME

-138 KALTES
+138 KALSE
-144 TELADVP
+144 
-151 KKYLTGSPYGTKG
+151 
-164 DREKEIKDRK
+164 
-174 DNKKTDY
+174 
-181 SPLPGDEEGT
+181 
-191 KRKSKYSKTEF
+191 
-202 ADKVREEMNGNSA
+202 
-215 DEFLRAAAKI
+215 
-225 SDIPRSILAEV
+225 
-236 HRRGAEA
+236 
-243 WATSGHRVG
+243 TSM
-252 ATQAAWSRARVY
+252 QA
-264 SFVTGGKTRSTADK
+264 
-278 DLWEKYKEM
+278 
-287 SEQLNEKEKALSE
+287 
-300 SSLSSSNRAD
+300 SNRTDFKAF
-310 IKVLRER
+310 RER
-317 IKMGEVALYPGAEI
+317 IRLGEVALYPGSDI
-331 KVLSVGKV
+331 KVLSLGKV
-339 NSRINGK
+339 NSRINGE
-346 TIQDVT
+346 TIQEISID
-352 PAILAEIVRVFKA
+352 ILQEMVRVFKD
-365 RLNEDPVIID
+365 RKETDPVIID
-375 WNHQSSPFMDNG
+375 WNHQSSPFMNNG
-387 PTDPTQSMAY
+387 PTAPAQSMAY
-397 GEISDVY
+397 GEIADVY
-404 VKDDALYVKPLYT
+404 IKEDALFVKPLYT

-439 GDVYAREDDPKPIGF
+439 GEVFAREGDPKPIGF

-474 RVLLMEKS
+474 RVLLME
-482 NMNPEEL
+482 NIMNPDEL

-499 LVMEKDQL
+499 LVLEKDQL

-523 ELTKDESE
+523 QLSAPEDDASMADGQKVEIELE
-531 GESKANLDGEYAKKE
+531 GENLDK
-546 EKKMMAEEDKKM
+546 
-558 MAEED
+558 
-563 KKMMEDDDKKKMS
+563 KKMMEDEKKMS
-576 EATALSEK
+576 EAAALSEMASAK
-584 AQAQLMNELNAQ
+584 LMNELNAQ

-635 AVESAYDIRDK
+635 AVESAYDIKDK

-679 IDQVNEIKKTKG
+679 IDQVNEIKKAKG
-691 ITFSEALNVMKNEQ
+691 ITFSEALNVMRTEQ

>member
-31 IDFTPPQGVRDAA
+31 IDFTPPQGARDAA

-50 RSEQPPSKRGMTAVG
+50 RAEQPPSKRGMTAVG

-88 YFTRHEVDKQGST
+88 YFTRHEVDKQGAT
-101 WKEYGKGRQAWDGW
+101 WAEYGKGRQAWDGW
-115 GGDAGFT
+115 GGDAGYT

-138 KALTES
+138 KAL
-144 TELADVP
+144 
-151 KKYLTGSPYGTKG
+151 
-164 DREKEIKDRK
+164 
-174 DNKKTDY
+174 
-181 SPLPGDEEGT
+181 
-191 KRKSKYSKTEF
+191 
-202 ADKVREEMNGNSA
+202 
-215 DEFLRAAAKI
+215 
-225 SDIPRSILAEV
+225 
-236 HRRGAEA
+236 
-243 WATSGHRVG
+243 
-252 ATQAAWSRARVY
+252 
-264 SFVTGGKTRSTADK
+264 
-278 DLWEKYKEM
+278 
-287 SEQLNEKEKALSE
+287 SE
-300 SSLSSSNRAD
+300 SSLSSSNRTD
-310 IKVLRER
+310 IKIFRER
-317 IKMGEVALYPGAEI
+317 IRLGEIALYPGSDI

-352 PAILAEIVRVFKA
+352 PSILAEIVRVFKA

-387 PTDPTQSMAY
+387 PTDPSQSMAY

-439 GDVYAREDDPKPIGF
+439 GDIYAREDDPKPIGF

-474 RVLLMEKS
+474 RVLLME
-482 NMNPEEL
+482 NIMNPEEL
-489 KAMTVDQLAT
+489 KAMTADQLVA
-499 LVMEKDQL
+499 LVLEKDQL
-507 VKQLEAQIEGL
+507 VKQLEAQLEGV

-531 GESKANLDGEYAKKE
+531 GEIEISLEGEYAKKDE
-546 EKKMMAEEDKKM
+546 KKM

-563 KKMMEDDDKKKMS
+563 KKMMEDEKKMS

-584 AQAQLMNELNAQ
+584 AQAKLMNELHAQ

-601 EQVKALTAQK
+601 EQVKTLQAEK

-635 AVESAYDIRDK
+635 AVESAYDIKDK

-659 NQAVNLSEKGHA
+659 NQAINLSEKGHA

-691 ITFSEALNVMKNEQ
+691 ITFSEALNVMRSEQ

>member
-50 RSEQPPSKRGMTAVG
+50 RAEQPPSKRGMTAVG

-101 WKEYGKGRQAWDGW
+101 WEEYGKGRQAWDGW
-115 GGDAGFT
+115 GGDAGYT

-138 KALTES
+138 KALSES
-144 TELADVP
+144 TLQ
-151 KKYLTGSPYGTKG
+151 TS
-164 DREKEIKDRK
+164 
-174 DNKKTDY
+174 
-181 SPLPGDEEGT
+181 
-191 KRKSKYSKTEF
+191 
-202 ADKVREEMNGNSA
+202 NSA
-215 DEFLRAAAKI
+215 DI
-225 SDIPRSILAEV
+225 
-236 HRRGAEA
+236 
-243 WATSGHRVG
+243 
-252 ATQAAWSRARVY
+252 
-264 SFVTGGKTRSTADK
+264 
-278 DLWEKYKEM
+278 
-287 SEQLNEKEKALSE
+287 KAF
-300 SSLSSSNRAD
+300 
-310 IKVLRER
+310 RER
-317 IKMGEVALYPGAEI
+317 IKMGEVALYPGSDI

-352 PAILAEIVRVFKA
+352 PAILAEIVRVFKERSA
-365 RLNEDPVIID
+365 QDPVIID

-387 PTDPTQSMAY
+387 ATDPIQSMAY

-417 QAGLDLVKASE
+417 QAGLDLVTASE

-439 GDVYAREDDPKPIGF
+439 GEIFAREGDPKPIGF

-468 SKNKIS
+468 SKDKIS
-474 RVLLMEKS
+474 RVLLME
-482 NMNPEEL
+482 NIMNPEEL

-499 LVMEKDQL
+499 LVLEKDQL

-523 ELTKDESE
+523 QLSSPEEDASMADGQKVEIELE
-531 GESKANLDGEYAKKE
+531 GEYA
-546 EKKMMAEEDKKM
+546 DK
-558 MAEED
+558 
-563 KKMMEDDDKKKMS
+563 KKMMEDQKKMS

-584 AQAQLMNELNAQ
+584 AQAKLMNELNAQ
-596 VTSLS
+596 VTALS
-601 EQVKALTAQK
+601 EQVKTLQAEK
-611 HQAERKLVVDGLLN
+611 HQAERKLVIDGLLN

-635 AVESAYDIRDK
+635 AVESAYDIKDK

-659 NQAVNLSEKGHA
+659 NQAINLSEKGHA

>member
-15 NRRFN
+15 NRRFT
-20 AYLNAPKKYDG
+20 AYLNAPKKYEG

-70 DLSNGVTLSPD
+70 DLSNGVSLSPE

-101 WKEYGKGRQAWDGW
+101 WEEYGKGRQAWDGW
-115 GGDAGFT
+115 GGDAGYT

-138 KALTES
+138 KALSEPS
-144 TELADVP
+144 
-151 KKYLTGSPYGTKG
+151 
-164 DREKEIKDRK
+164 
-174 DNKKTDY
+174 
-181 SPLPGDEEGT
+181 
-191 KRKSKYSKTEF
+191 
-202 ADKVREEMNGNSA
+202 M
-215 DEFLRAAAKI
+215 
-225 SDIPRSILAEV
+225 
-236 HRRGAEA
+236 
-243 WATSGHRVG
+243 
-252 ATQAAWSRARVY
+252 QAADRTD
-264 SFVTGGKTRSTADK
+264 F
-278 DLWEKYKEM
+278 
-287 SEQLNEKEKALSE
+287 KAF
-300 SSLSSSNRAD
+300 
-310 IKVLRER
+310 RER
-317 IKMGEVALYPGAEI
+317 VRLGEVALYPGQDI

-352 PAILAEIVRVFKA
+352 PQILSEMVRVFKA

-387 PTDPTQSMAY
+387 ATDPAQSMAY

-439 GDVYAREDDPKPIGF
+439 GEVFAREGDPKPIGF

-489 KAMTVDQLAT
+489 KAMTVDQLTT
-499 LVMEKDQL
+499 LVLEKDQL

-523 ELTKDESE
+523 QLSAPEDDASMADGQKVEIELE
-531 GESKANLDGEYAKKE
+531 GENLDK
-546 EKKMMAEEDKKM
+546 KKMTED
-558 MAEED
+558 E
-563 KKMMEDDDKKKMS
+563 KKMS
-576 EATALSEK
+576 EAAALSEMASAK
-584 AQAQLMNELNAQ
+584 LMNELNAQ

-635 AVESAYDIRDK
+635 AVESAYDIKDK

-679 IDQVNEIKKTKG
+679 IDQVNEIKKAKG
-691 ITFSEALNVMKNEQ
+691 ITFSEALNVMRTEQ

>member
-50 RSEQPPSKRGMTAVG
+50 RAEQPPSKRGMTAVG

-101 WKEYGKGRQAWDGW
+101 WEEYGKGRQAWDGW
-115 GGDAGFT
+115 GGDAGYT

-138 KALTES
+138 KALSES
-144 TELADVP
+144 TLQ
-151 KKYLTGSPYGTKG
+151 TS
-164 DREKEIKDRK
+164 
-174 DNKKTDY
+174 
-181 SPLPGDEEGT
+181 
-191 KRKSKYSKTEF
+191 
-202 ADKVREEMNGNSA
+202 NSA
-215 DEFLRAAAKI
+215 DI
-225 SDIPRSILAEV
+225 
-236 HRRGAEA
+236 
-243 WATSGHRVG
+243 
-252 ATQAAWSRARVY
+252 
-264 SFVTGGKTRSTADK
+264 
-278 DLWEKYKEM
+278 
-287 SEQLNEKEKALSE
+287 KAF
-300 SSLSSSNRAD
+300 
-310 IKVLRER
+310 RER
-317 IKMGEVALYPGAEI
+317 IKMGEVALYPGSDI

-352 PAILAEIVRVFKA
+352 PAILAEIVRVFKE
-365 RLNEDPVIID
+365 RSSQDPVIID

-387 PTDPTQSMAY
+387 ATDPIQSMAY

-417 QAGLDLVKASE
+417 QAGLDLVTASE

-439 GDVYAREDDPKPIGF
+439 GEIFAREGDPKPIGF

-468 SKNKIS
+468 SKDKIS
-474 RVLLMEKS
+474 RVLLMENA

-489 KAMTVDQLAT
+489 KAMTADQLVA
-499 LVMEKDQL
+499 LVLEKDQL

-523 ELTKDESE
+523 QLSSPEEDASMADGQKVEIELE
-531 GESKANLDGEYAKKE
+531 GEYA
-546 EKKMMAEEDKKM
+546 DK
-558 MAEED
+558 
-563 KKMMEDDDKKKMS
+563 KKMMEDQKKMS

-584 AQAQLMNELNAQ
+584 AQAKLMNELNAQ
-596 VTSLS
+596 VTALS
-601 EQVKALTAQK
+601 EQVKTLQAEK

-635 AVESAYDIRDK
+635 AVESAYDIKDK

-659 NQAVNLSEKGHA
+659 NQAINLSEKGHA

>member
-50 RSEQPPSKRGMTAVG
+50 RAEQPPSKRGMTAVG

-101 WKEYGKGRQAWDGW
+101 WEEYGKGRQAWDGW
-115 GGDAGFT
+115 GGDAGYT

-138 KALTES
+138 KALSES
-144 TELADVP
+144 TLQ
-151 KKYLTGSPYGTKG
+151 TS
-164 DREKEIKDRK
+164 
-174 DNKKTDY
+174 
-181 SPLPGDEEGT
+181 
-191 KRKSKYSKTEF
+191 
-202 ADKVREEMNGNSA
+202 NSA
-215 DEFLRAAAKI
+215 DI
-225 SDIPRSILAEV
+225 
-236 HRRGAEA
+236 
-243 WATSGHRVG
+243 
-252 ATQAAWSRARVY
+252 
-264 SFVTGGKTRSTADK
+264 
-278 DLWEKYKEM
+278 
-287 SEQLNEKEKALSE
+287 KAF
-300 SSLSSSNRAD
+300 
-310 IKVLRER
+310 RER
-317 IKMGEVALYPGAEI
+317 IKMGEVALYPGSDI

-352 PAILAEIVRVFKA
+352 PAILAEIVRVFKE
-365 RLNEDPVIID
+365 RSSQDPVIID

-387 PTDPTQSMAY
+387 ATDPIQSMAY

-417 QAGLDLVKASE
+417 QAGLDLVTASE

-439 GDVYAREDDPKPIGF
+439 GEIFAREGDPKPIGF

-468 SKNKIS
+468 SKDKIS
-474 RVLLMEKS
+474 RVLLME
-482 NMNPEEL
+482 NIMNPEEL
-489 KAMTVDQLAT
+489 KAMTVDQLTA
-499 LVMEKDQL
+499 LVLEKDQL

-523 ELTKDESE
+523 QLSSPEEDASVADGQKVEIELE
-531 GESKANLDGEYAKKE
+531 GEYA
-546 EKKMMAEEDKKM
+546 DK
-558 MAEED
+558 
-563 KKMMEDDDKKKMS
+563 KKMMEDQKKMS

-584 AQAQLMNELNAQ
+584 AQAKLMNELNAQ
-596 VTSLS
+596 VTALS
-601 EQVKALTAQK
+601 EQVKTLQAEK

-635 AVESAYDIRDK
+635 AVESAYDIKDK

-659 NQAVNLSEKGHA
+659 NQAINLSEKGHA

>member
-31 IDFTPPQGVRDAA
+31 IDFTPPQGARDAA

-50 RSEQPPSKRGMTAVG
+50 RAEQPPSKRGMTAVG

-101 WKEYGKGRQAWDGW
+101 WAEYGKGRQAWDGW
-115 GGDAGFT
+115 GGDAGYT

-138 KALTES
+138 KAL
-144 TELADVP
+144 
-151 KKYLTGSPYGTKG
+151 
-164 DREKEIKDRK
+164 
-174 DNKKTDY
+174 
-181 SPLPGDEEGT
+181 
-191 KRKSKYSKTEF
+191 
-202 ADKVREEMNGNSA
+202 
-215 DEFLRAAAKI
+215 
-225 SDIPRSILAEV
+225 
-236 HRRGAEA
+236 
-243 WATSGHRVG
+243 
-252 ATQAAWSRARVY
+252 
-264 SFVTGGKTRSTADK
+264 
-278 DLWEKYKEM
+278 
-287 SEQLNEKEKALSE
+287 SE
-300 SSLSSSNRAD
+300 SSLPSSNRTD
-310 IKVLRER
+310 IKVFRER
-317 IKMGEVALYPGAEI
+317 IRLGEIALYPGSDI

-352 PAILAEIVRVFKA
+352 PEILAEIVRVFKA

-439 GDVYAREDDPKPIGF
+439 GDIYAREDDPKPIGF

-474 RVLLMEKS
+474 RVLLME
-482 NMNPEEL
+482 NIMNPEEL
-489 KAMTVDQLAT
+489 KAMTADQLVA
-499 LVMEKDQL
+499 LVLEKDQL
-507 VKQLEAQIEGL
+507 VKQLEAQLEGV

-531 GESKANLDGEYAKKE
+531 GEIEISLEGEYAKKDE
-546 EKKMMAEEDKKM
+546 KKM

-563 KKMMEDDDKKKMS
+563 KKMMEDEKKMS

-584 AQAQLMNELNAQ
+584 AQAKLMNELHAQ

-601 EQVKALTAQK
+601 EQVKTLQAEK

-635 AVESAYDIRDK
+635 AVESAYDIKDK

-659 NQAVNLSEKGHA
+659 NQAINLSEKGHA

-691 ITFSEALNVMKNEQ
+691 ITFSEALNVMRSEQ

>member
-31 IDFTPPQGVRDAA
+31 IDFTPPQGARDAA

-50 RSEQPPSKRGMTAVG
+50 RAEQPPSKRGMTAVG

-101 WKEYGKGRQAWDGW
+101 WAEYGKGRQAWDGW
-115 GGDAGFT
+115 GGDAGYV

-138 KALTES
+138 KAL
-144 TELADVP
+144 
-151 KKYLTGSPYGTKG
+151 
-164 DREKEIKDRK
+164 
-174 DNKKTDY
+174 
-181 SPLPGDEEGT
+181 
-191 KRKSKYSKTEF
+191 
-202 ADKVREEMNGNSA
+202 
-215 DEFLRAAAKI
+215 
-225 SDIPRSILAEV
+225 
-236 HRRGAEA
+236 
-243 WATSGHRVG
+243 
-252 ATQAAWSRARVY
+252 
-264 SFVTGGKTRSTADK
+264 
-278 DLWEKYKEM
+278 
-287 SEQLNEKEKALSE
+287 SE
-300 SSLSSSNRAD
+300 SSLPSSNRTD
-310 IKVLRER
+310 IKVFRER
-317 IKMGEVALYPGAEI
+317 IRLGEIALYPGSDI

-352 PAILAEIVRVFKA
+352 PEILAEIVRVFKA

-387 PTDPTQSMAY
+387 PTDPAQSMAY

-439 GDVYAREDDPKPIGF
+439 GDIYAREDDPKPIGF

-474 RVLLMEKS
+474 RVLLME
-482 NMNPEEL
+482 NIMNPEEL
-489 KAMTVDQLAT
+489 KAMTADQLVA
-499 LVMEKDQL
+499 LVLEKDQL
-507 VKQLEAQIEGL
+507 VKQLEAQLEGV

-523 ELTKDESE
+523 ELTKDESD
-531 GESKANLDGEYAKKE
+531 GEIEISLEGEYAKKDE
-546 EKKMMAEEDKKM
+546 KKM

-563 KKMMEDDDKKKMS
+563 KKMMEDEKKMS

-584 AQAQLMNELNAQ
+584 AQAKLMNELHAQ

-601 EQVKALTAQK
+601 EQVKTLQAEK

-635 AVESAYDIRDK
+635 AVESAYDIKDK

-659 NQAVNLSEKGHA
+659 NQAINLSEKGHA

>member
-50 RSEQPPSKRGMTAVG
+50 RAEQPPSKRGMTAVG

-101 WKEYGKGRQAWDGW
+101 WEEYGKGRQAWDGW
-115 GGDAGFT
+115 GGDAGYT

-138 KALTES
+138 KALSES
-144 TELADVP
+144 TLQ
-151 KKYLTGSPYGTKG
+151 TS
-164 DREKEIKDRK
+164 
-174 DNKKTDY
+174 
-181 SPLPGDEEGT
+181 
-191 KRKSKYSKTEF
+191 
-202 ADKVREEMNGNSA
+202 NSA
-215 DEFLRAAAKI
+215 DI
-225 SDIPRSILAEV
+225 
-236 HRRGAEA
+236 
-243 WATSGHRVG
+243 
-252 ATQAAWSRARVY
+252 
-264 SFVTGGKTRSTADK
+264 
-278 DLWEKYKEM
+278 
-287 SEQLNEKEKALSE
+287 KAF
-300 SSLSSSNRAD
+300 
-310 IKVLRER
+310 RER
-317 IKMGEVALYPGAEI
+317 VKMGEVALYPGSDI

-352 PAILAEIVRVFKA
+352 PAILAEIVRVFKERSA
-365 RLNEDPVIID
+365 QDPVIID

-387 PTDPTQSMAY
+387 ATDPIQSMAY
-397 GEISDVY
+397 GEIADVY
-404 VKDDALYVKPLYT
+404 VNEDALYVKPLYT

-439 GDVYAREDDPKPIGF
+439 GEIFAREGDPKPIGF

-468 SKNKIS
+468 SKDKIS
-474 RVLLMEKS
+474 RVLLME
-482 NMNPEEL
+482 NIMNPEEL

-499 LVMEKDQL
+499 LVLEKDQL

-523 ELTKDESE
+523 QLSSPEEDASMADGQKVEIELE
-531 GESKANLDGEYAKKE
+531 GEYA
-546 EKKMMAEEDKKM
+546 DK
-558 MAEED
+558 
-563 KKMMEDDDKKKMS
+563 KKMMEDQKKMS

-584 AQAQLMNELNAQ
+584 AQAKLMNELNAQ
-596 VTSLS
+596 VTALS
-601 EQVKALTAQK
+601 EQVKTLQAEK
-611 HQAERKLVVDGLLN
+611 HQAERKLVVDSLLN

-635 AVESAYDIRDK
+635 AVESAYDIKDK

-659 NQAVNLSEKGHA
+659 NQAINLSEKGHA

>member
-15 NRRFN
+15 SRRVG
-20 AYLNAPKKYDG
+20 AYLNAPKKYEG

-70 DLSNGVTLSPD
+70 ALSNGVTLSPE

-101 WKEYGKGRQAWDGW
+101 WEEYGKGRQAWDGW
-115 GGDAGFT
+115 GGDAGYT
-122 WAKKILAQME
+122 WSKKILAQME
-132 RADEKE
+132 RAD
-138 KALTES
+138 A
-144 TELADVP
+144 
-151 KKYLTGSPYGTKG
+151 
-164 DREKEIKDRK
+164 
-174 DNKKTDY
+174 
-181 SPLPGDEEGT
+181 
-191 KRKSKYSKTEF
+191 
-202 ADKVREEMNGNSA
+202 
-215 DEFLRAAAKI
+215 
-225 SDIPRSILAEV
+225 
-236 HRRGAEA
+236 
-243 WATSGHRVG
+243 
-252 ATQAAWSRARVY
+252 
-264 SFVTGGKTRSTADK
+264 
-278 DLWEKYKEM
+278 
-287 SEQLNEKEKALSE
+287 KEKALSE
-300 SSLSSSNRAD
+300 TSMQAANRTDFKAF
-310 IKVLRER
+310 RER
-317 IKMGEVALYPGAEI
+317 IRLGEVALYPGSDI
-331 KVLSVGKV
+331 KVLSLGKV
-339 NSRINGK
+339 NSRINGE
-346 TIQDVT
+346 TIQEVSID
-352 PAILAEIVRVFKA
+352 ILQEMVRVFKD
-365 RLNEDPVIID
+365 RKETDPVIID
-375 WNHQSSPFMDNG
+375 WNHQSSPFMNNG
-387 PTDPTQSMAY
+387 PTAPAQSMAY
-397 GEISDVY
+397 GEIADVY
-404 VKDDALYVKPLYT
+404 IKEDALFVKPLYT

-439 GDVYAREDDPKPIGF
+439 GEVFAREGDPKPIGF

-474 RVLLMEKS
+474 RVLLME
-482 NMNPEEL
+482 NIMNPDEL

-499 LVMEKDQL
+499 LVLEKDQL

-523 ELTKDESE
+523 QLSAPEDDASMADGQKVEIELE
-531 GESKANLDGEYAKKE
+531 GENLDK
-546 EKKMMAEEDKKM
+546 
-558 MAEED
+558 
-563 KKMMEDDDKKKMS
+563 KKMMEDEKKMS
-576 EATALSEK
+576 EAAALSEMASAK
-584 AQAQLMNELNAQ
+584 LMNELNAQ

-635 AVESAYDIRDK
+635 AVESAYDIKDK

-679 IDQVNEIKKTKG
+679 IDQVNEIKKAKG
-691 ITFSEALNVMKNEQ
+691 ITFSEALNVMRTEQ

>member
-15 NRRFN
+15 NRRFG
-20 AYLNAPKKYDG
+20 AYLNAPKKYEG

-50 RSEQPPSKRGMTAVG
+50 RAEQPPSKRGMTAVG

-70 DLSNGVTLSPD
+70 DLSNGVSLSPE

-101 WKEYGKGRQAWDGW
+101 WEEYGKGRQAWDGW
-115 GGDAGFT
+115 GGDAGYT
-122 WAKKILAQME
+122 WSKKILAQME
-132 RADEKE
+132 RAD
-138 KALTES
+138 A
-144 TELADVP
+144 
-151 KKYLTGSPYGTKG
+151 
-164 DREKEIKDRK
+164 
-174 DNKKTDY
+174 
-181 SPLPGDEEGT
+181 
-191 KRKSKYSKTEF
+191 
-202 ADKVREEMNGNSA
+202 
-215 DEFLRAAAKI
+215 
-225 SDIPRSILAEV
+225 
-236 HRRGAEA
+236 
-243 WATSGHRVG
+243 
-252 ATQAAWSRARVY
+252 
-264 SFVTGGKTRSTADK
+264 
-278 DLWEKYKEM
+278 
-287 SEQLNEKEKALSE
+287 KEKALSE
-300 SSLSSSNRAD
+300 TSMQAANRTDFKAF
-310 IKVLRER
+310 RER
-317 IKMGEVALYPGAEI
+317 IRLGEVALYPGQDI
-331 KVLSVGKV
+331 KVLSLGKV
-339 NSRINGK
+339 NSRINGE
-346 TIQDVT
+346 TIQEISID
-352 PAILAEIVRVFKA
+352 ILQEMVRVFKD
-365 RLNEDPVIID
+365 RKETDPVIID
-375 WNHQSSPFMDNG
+375 WNHQSSPFMNNG
-387 PTDPTQSMAY
+387 PTAPAQSMAY
-397 GEISDVY
+397 GEIADVY
-404 VKDDALYVKPLYT
+404 IKEDALFVKPLYT

-439 GDVYAREDDPKPIGF
+439 GEVFAREGDPKPIGF

-474 RVLLMEKS
+474 RVLLME
-482 NMNPEEL
+482 NIMNPDEL

-499 LVMEKDQL
+499 LVLEKDQL

-523 ELTKDESE
+523 QLSAPEDDASMADGQKVEIELE
-531 GESKANLDGEYAKKE
+531 GENLDK
-546 EKKMMAEEDKKM
+546 
-558 MAEED
+558 
-563 KKMMEDDDKKKMS
+563 KKMMEDEKKMS
-576 EATALSEK
+576 EAAALSEMASAK
-584 AQAQLMNELNAQ
+584 LMNELNAQ

-635 AVESAYDIRDK
+635 AVESAYDIKDK

-679 IDQVNEIKKTKG
+679 IDQVNEIKKAKG
-691 ITFSEALNVMKNEQ
+691 ITFSEALNVMRTEQ

>member
-31 IDFTPPQGVRDAA
+31 IDFTPPQGARDAA

-50 RSEQPPSKRGMTAVG
+50 RAEQPPSKRGMTAVG

-88 YFTRHEVDKQGST
+88 YFTRHEVDKQGAT
-101 WKEYGKGRQAWDGW
+101 WAEYGKGRQAWDGW
-115 GGDAGFT
+115 GGDAGYT

-138 KALTES
+138 KAL
-144 TELADVP
+144 
-151 KKYLTGSPYGTKG
+151 
-164 DREKEIKDRK
+164 
-174 DNKKTDY
+174 
-181 SPLPGDEEGT
+181 
-191 KRKSKYSKTEF
+191 
-202 ADKVREEMNGNSA
+202 
-215 DEFLRAAAKI
+215 
-225 SDIPRSILAEV
+225 
-236 HRRGAEA
+236 
-243 WATSGHRVG
+243 
-252 ATQAAWSRARVY
+252 
-264 SFVTGGKTRSTADK
+264 
-278 DLWEKYKEM
+278 
-287 SEQLNEKEKALSE
+287 SE
-300 SSLSSSNRAD
+300 SSLSSSNRTD
-310 IKVLRER
+310 IKIFRER
-317 IKMGEVALYPGAEI
+317 IRLGEIALYPGSDI

-352 PAILAEIVRVFKA
+352 PSILAEIVRVFKA

-387 PTDPTQSMAY
+387 PTDPSQSMAY

-439 GDVYAREDDPKPIGF
+439 GDIYAREDDPKPIGF

-474 RVLLMEKS
+474 RVLLME
-482 NMNPEEL
+482 NIMNPEEL
-489 KAMTVDQLAT
+489 KAMTADQLVA
-499 LVMEKDQL
+499 LVLEKDQL
-507 VKQLEAQIEGL
+507 VKQLEAQLEGV

-531 GESKANLDGEYAKKE
+531 GEVKISLDGEYAKKDE
-546 EKKMMAEEDKKM
+546 KKM

-563 KKMMEDDDKKKMS
+563 KKMMEDEKKMS

-584 AQAQLMNELNAQ
+584 AQAKLMNELNAQ

-601 EQVKALTAQK
+601 EQVKTLQAEK

-635 AVESAYDIRDK
+635 AVESAYDIKDK

-659 NQAVNLSEKGHA
+659 NQAINLSEKGHA

>member
-50 RSEQPPSKRGMTAVG
+50 RAEQPPSKRGMTAVG

-101 WKEYGKGRQAWDGW
+101 WQEYGKGRQAWDGW
-115 GGDAGFT
+115 GGDAGYT

-138 KALTES
+138 KALSES
-144 TELADVP
+144 TLQ
-151 KKYLTGSPYGTKG
+151 TS
-164 DREKEIKDRK
+164 
-174 DNKKTDY
+174 
-181 SPLPGDEEGT
+181 
-191 KRKSKYSKTEF
+191 
-202 ADKVREEMNGNSA
+202 NSA
-215 DEFLRAAAKI
+215 DI
-225 SDIPRSILAEV
+225 
-236 HRRGAEA
+236 
-243 WATSGHRVG
+243 
-252 ATQAAWSRARVY
+252 
-264 SFVTGGKTRSTADK
+264 
-278 DLWEKYKEM
+278 
-287 SEQLNEKEKALSE
+287 KAF
-300 SSLSSSNRAD
+300 
-310 IKVLRER
+310 RER
-317 IKMGEVALYPGAEI
+317 VKMGEVALYPGSDI

-352 PAILAEIVRVFKA
+352 PAILAEIVRVFKERSA
-365 RLNEDPVIID
+365 QDPVIID

-387 PTDPTQSMAY
+387 ATDPIQSMAY
-397 GEISDVY
+397 GEIADVY
-404 VKDDALYVKPLYT
+404 VNEDALYVKPLYT

-439 GDVYAREDDPKPIGF
+439 GEIFAREGDPKPIGF

-468 SKNKIS
+468 SKDKIS
-474 RVLLMEKS
+474 RVLLMENA

-489 KAMTVDQLAT
+489 KAMTADQLVA
-499 LVMEKDQL
+499 LVLEKDQL

-523 ELTKDESE
+523 QLSSPEEDASMADGQKVEIELE
-531 GESKANLDGEYAKKE
+531 GEYA
-546 EKKMMAEEDKKM
+546 DK
-558 MAEED
+558 
-563 KKMMEDDDKKKMS
+563 KKMMEDQKKMS

-584 AQAQLMNELNAQ
+584 AQAKLMNELNAQ
-596 VTSLS
+596 VTALS
-601 EQVKALTAQK
+601 EQVKTLQAEK

-635 AVESAYDIRDK
+635 AVESAYDIKDK

-659 NQAVNLSEKGHA
+659 NQAINLSEKGHA

>member
-15 NRRFN
+15 SRRVG

-70 DLSNGVTLSPD
+70 DLSNGVTLSPE

-101 WKEYGKGRQAWDGW
+101 WEEYGKGRQAWDGW
-115 GGDAGFT
+115 GGDAGYT
-122 WAKKILAQME
+122 WSKKVLAQME

-138 KALTES
+138 KALSEPS
-144 TELADVP
+144 
-151 KKYLTGSPYGTKG
+151 
-164 DREKEIKDRK
+164 
-174 DNKKTDY
+174 
-181 SPLPGDEEGT
+181 
-191 KRKSKYSKTEF
+191 
-202 ADKVREEMNGNSA
+202 M
-215 DEFLRAAAKI
+215 
-225 SDIPRSILAEV
+225 
-236 HRRGAEA
+236 
-243 WATSGHRVG
+243 
-252 ATQAAWSRARVY
+252 QAADRTD
-264 SFVTGGKTRSTADK
+264 F
-278 DLWEKYKEM
+278 
-287 SEQLNEKEKALSE
+287 KAF
-300 SSLSSSNRAD
+300 
-310 IKVLRER
+310 RER
-317 IKMGEVALYPGAEI
+317 IRLGEVALYPGQDI
-331 KVLSVGKV
+331 KVLSLGKV
-339 NSRINGK
+339 NSRLNGE
-346 TIQDVT
+346 TIQEVSID
-352 PAILAEIVRVFKA
+352 ILQEMVRVFKDRKEA
-365 RLNEDPVIID
+365 DPVIID
-375 WNHQSSPFMDNG
+375 WNHQSSPFMNNG
-387 PTDPTQSMAY
+387 PTAPAQSMAY
-397 GEISDVY
+397 GEIADVY
-404 VKDDALYVKPLYT
+404 IKEDALFVKPLYT

-439 GDVYAREDDPKPIGF
+439 GEVFAREGDPKPIGF

-499 LVMEKDQL
+499 LVLEKDQL

-523 ELTKDESE
+523 QLSAPEDGSMSGDN
-531 GESKANLDGEYAKKE
+531 GEEIAIKLDGENL
-546 EKKMMAEEDKKM
+546 DK
-558 MAEED
+558 
-563 KKMMEDDDKKKMS
+563 KKMMEDEKKMS

-584 AQAQLMNELNAQ
+584 AQAKLMNELNAQ

-601 EQVKALTAQK
+601 EQIKTLQAEK

-635 AVESAYDIRDK
+635 AVESAYDIKDK

-679 IDQVNEIKKTKG
+679 IDQVNEIKKAKG
-691 ITFSEALNVMKNEQ
+691 ITFSEALNVMRTEQ

>member
-31 IDFTPPQGVRDAA
+31 IDFTPPQGARDAA

-50 RSEQPPSKRGMTAVG
+50 RAEQPPSKRGMTAVG

-101 WKEYGKGRQAWDGW
+101 WAEYGKGRQAWDGW
-115 GGDAGFT
+115 GGDAGYT

-138 KALTES
+138 KAL
-144 TELADVP
+144 
-151 KKYLTGSPYGTKG
+151 
-164 DREKEIKDRK
+164 
-174 DNKKTDY
+174 
-181 SPLPGDEEGT
+181 
-191 KRKSKYSKTEF
+191 
-202 ADKVREEMNGNSA
+202 
-215 DEFLRAAAKI
+215 
-225 SDIPRSILAEV
+225 
-236 HRRGAEA
+236 
-243 WATSGHRVG
+243 
-252 ATQAAWSRARVY
+252 
-264 SFVTGGKTRSTADK
+264 
-278 DLWEKYKEM
+278 
-287 SEQLNEKEKALSE
+287 SE
-300 SSLSSSNRAD
+300 SSLSSSNRTD
-310 IKVLRER
+310 IKIFRER
-317 IKMGEVALYPGAEI
+317 IRLGEIALYPGSDI

-352 PAILAEIVRVFKA
+352 PSILAEIVRVFKA

-439 GDVYAREDDPKPIGF
+439 GDIYAREDDPKPIGF

-474 RVLLMEKS
+474 RVLLME
-482 NMNPEEL
+482 NIMNPEEL
-489 KAMTVDQLAT
+489 KAMTADQLVA
-499 LVMEKDQL
+499 LVLEKDQL
-507 VKQLEAQIEGL
+507 VKQLEAQLEGV

-531 GESKANLDGEYAKKE
+531 GEVKISLDGEYAKKDE
-546 EKKMMAEEDKKM
+546 KKM

-563 KKMMEDDDKKKMS
+563 KKMMEDEKKMS

-584 AQAQLMNELNAQ
+584 AQAKLMNELNAQ

-601 EQVKALTAQK
+601 EQVKTLQAEK

-635 AVESAYDIRDK
+635 AVESAYDIKDK

-659 NQAVNLSEKGHA
+659 NQAINLSEKGHA

-691 ITFSEALNVMKNEQ
+691 ITFSEALNVMRSEQ

>member
-50 RSEQPPSKRGMTAVG
+50 RAEQPPSKRGMTAVG

-101 WKEYGKGRQAWDGW
+101 WEEYGKGRQAWDGW
-115 GGDAGFT
+115 GGDAGYT

-138 KALTES
+138 KALSES
-144 TELADVP
+144 TLQ
-151 KKYLTGSPYGTKG
+151 TS
-164 DREKEIKDRK
+164 
-174 DNKKTDY
+174 
-181 SPLPGDEEGT
+181 
-191 KRKSKYSKTEF
+191 
-202 ADKVREEMNGNSA
+202 NSA
-215 DEFLRAAAKI
+215 DI
-225 SDIPRSILAEV
+225 
-236 HRRGAEA
+236 
-243 WATSGHRVG
+243 
-252 ATQAAWSRARVY
+252 
-264 SFVTGGKTRSTADK
+264 
-278 DLWEKYKEM
+278 
-287 SEQLNEKEKALSE
+287 KAF
-300 SSLSSSNRAD
+300 
-310 IKVLRER
+310 RER
-317 IKMGEVALYPGAEI
+317 IKMGEVALYPGSDI

-352 PAILAEIVRVFKA
+352 PAILAEIVRVFKE
-365 RLNEDPVIID
+365 RSSQDPVIID

-387 PTDPTQSMAY
+387 ATDPIQSMAY

-417 QAGLDLVKASE
+417 QAGLDLVTASE

-439 GDVYAREDDPKPIGF
+439 GEIFAREGDPKPIGF

-468 SKNKIS
+468 SKDKIS
-474 RVLLMEKS
+474 RVLLME
-482 NMNPEEL
+482 NIMNPEEL
-489 KAMTVDQLAT
+489 KAMTVDQLTA
-499 LVMEKDQL
+499 LVLEKDQL

-523 ELTKDESE
+523 QLSSPEEDASMADGQKVEIELE
-531 GESKANLDGEYAKKE
+531 GEYA
-546 EKKMMAEEDKKM
+546 DK
-558 MAEED
+558 
-563 KKMMEDDDKKKMS
+563 KKMMEDQKKMS

-584 AQAQLMNELNAQ
+584 AQAKLMNELNAQ
-596 VTSLS
+596 VTALS
-601 EQVKALTAQK
+601 EQVKTLQAEK

-635 AVESAYDIRDK
+635 AVESAYDIKDK

-659 NQAVNLSEKGHA
+659 NQAINLSEKGHA

-691 ITFSEALNVMKNEQ
+691 ITFSEALNVMRSEQ